1 MDCLSL
7 HPNNQWKGKLEHE
20 IKSRD
25 LFLLFW
31 FSHAEHSAWVEW
43 EWRTAM
49 NEKGMESIQLH
60 PLEPNLKP
68 PELLQEVHCSDPLM
82 FVREAKVM
90 RRER

>member
-1 MDCLSL
+1 
-7 HPNNQWKGKLEHE
+7 
-20 IKSRD
+20 
-25 LFLLFW
+25 
-31 FSHAEHSAWVEW
+31 
-43 EWRTAM
+43 M